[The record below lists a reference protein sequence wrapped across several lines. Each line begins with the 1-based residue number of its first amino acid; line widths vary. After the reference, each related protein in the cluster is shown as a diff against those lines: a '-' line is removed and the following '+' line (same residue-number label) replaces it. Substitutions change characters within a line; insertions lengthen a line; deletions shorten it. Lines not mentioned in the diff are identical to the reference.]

1 MEAFLFTMDPKEL
14 TPKDL
19 KKKLNLMYDEV
30 EFLDKQ
36 IDMLI
41 LKRNNLKDQ
50 IETGVGILLVMDK

>member
-1 MEAFLFTMDPKEL
+1 MDPKEL